1 VTWADFHSESER
13 LATEAELA
21 FRSGNIERG
30 IALYRNAAEAE
41 NRALD
46 ELTKD
51 KPRTIGITAVSAVAL
66 WYKAHEYAVGAKV
79 AHKWLGGEPLPD
91 FAVDQLHQLLQLI
104 WSADTAQR
112 AGIRF
117 VAGDVLVSVK
127 GGEIVH
133 GGAPLDLIVRKVEE
147 IQAVYYRTVEMLLQR
162 PLRKH
167 GAPSPDVQ
175 EVFRPWIFQ
184 APAGSYQFAVRV
196 QEPPQGDLFRVVRPS
211 VENVTSTFLAIVKAT
226 AADPTNELP
235 LVVPDSEY
243 RVTFLKLARNLA
255 PTGKRFEE
263 LDIRDATVP
272 IARAI
277 SLGPGS
283 RDAINSAL
291 RKERP
296 PIAREPL
303 GTIERFTGT
312 LRAVHLDQDWLEV
325 TTDEPHRPHVRIQD
339 AGEALDDV
347 VGPMVNRRV
356 IATVER
362 GSRNRLSFRDIEL
375 EE

>member
-1 VTWADFHSESER
+1 MTWADYHSESER

-30 IALYRNAAEAE
+30 VELYRRAAEAE
-41 NRALD
+41 TKALD
-46 ELTKD
+46 ELPSD

-66 WYKAHEYAVGAKV
+66 WYKAHEYAAGAKL
-79 AHKWLGGEPLPD
+79 AHKWLGVEVLAE
-91 FAVDQLHQLLQLI
+91 FAVDQLNQLLQLI
-104 WSADTAQR
+104 WTAEAAQR
-112 AGIRF
+112 TGVRF
-117 VAGDVLVSVK
+117 AAGDVLVSVK
-127 GGEIVH
+127 GGDVVH

-147 IQAVYYRTVEMLLQR
+147 IQAVYYRTVEMLLQK
-162 PLRKH
+162 PLRKR
-167 GAPSPDVQ
+167 GAPAPDVQ
-175 EVFRPWIFQ
+175 EVFRPWLFQ

-196 QEPPQGDLFRVVRPS
+196 QEPPQGDLFPIARPT

-226 AADPTNELP
+226 AADPVNDLP
-235 LVVPDSEY
+235 QVVPDSDY

-255 PTGKRFEE
+255 PTGKRFAE

-272 IARAI
+272 VARAI
-277 SLGPGS
+277 SFGPGS
-283 RDAINSAL
+283 REAINSAI

-296 PIAREPL
+296 PVVREPL
-303 GTIERFTGT
+303 GTIERLTGT
-312 LRAVHLDQDWLEV
+312 LRAVHLDEDWLEV
-325 TTDEPHRPHVRIQD
+325 TIDGPQTLHVRIQD

-356 IATVER
+356 VVTVEK
-362 GSRNRLSFRDIEL
+362 GSRNRVSFRDIEL